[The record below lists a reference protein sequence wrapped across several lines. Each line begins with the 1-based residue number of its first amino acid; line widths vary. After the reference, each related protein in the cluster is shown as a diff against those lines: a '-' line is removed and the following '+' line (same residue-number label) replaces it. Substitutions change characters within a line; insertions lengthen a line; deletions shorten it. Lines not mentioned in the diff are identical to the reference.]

1 MSIGRG
7 GDKMLTGQ
15 KIAELRTNVG
25 LSQEQ
30 LAEKLY
36 VTRAMVSKWE
46 REICQPDYNM
56 VVKIAEILSV
66 SPDEIMSRDDAVLN
80 ELYSFLSDTDS
91 NDLLKDLN
99 DFLST
104 LNSRDR
110 SVFIRRYYYLEDIN
124 TIAENY
130 HITESN
136 VRTVLMRTRKKFKKY
151 LEGMIS

>member
-1 MSIGRG
+1 
-7 GDKMLTGQ
+7 MLTGQ
-15 KIAELRTNVG
+15 KIAELRTNMD

-46 REICQPDYNM
+46 RGICLPDYNM
-56 VVKIAEILSV
+56 ILKIAEMLSV
-66 SPDEIMSRDDAVLN
+66 SPDEIMSRNDAVLN
-80 ELYSFLSDTDS
+80 ELYSFLSDADS

-104 LNSRDR
+104 LNGRDR

-130 HITESN
+130 NITESN

-151 LEGMIS
+151 LERMIS

>member
-1 MSIGRG
+1 
-7 GDKMLTGQ
+7 MLTGH
-15 KIAELRTNVG
+15 KIAELRTKVG
-25 LSQEQ
+25 ITQEQ

-46 REICQPDYNM
+46 RDICQPDYSM
-56 VVKIAEILSV
+56 VEKIAKTLSV
-66 SPDEIMSRDDAVLN
+66 SPDEIISRNDAVLD

-91 NDLLKDLN
+91 KDLLKDLN

-104 LNSRDR
+104 INSRDR
-110 SVFIRRYYYLEDIN
+110 SVFIRRYYYLEDHS

-130 HITESN
+130 GITESN

-151 LEGMIS
+151 LKEMIL

>member
-1 MSIGRG
+1 
-7 GDKMLTGQ
+7 MLTGQ
-15 KIAELRTNVG
+15 KIAELRTNMD

-46 REICQPDYNM
+46 RGICLPDYNM
-56 VVKIAEILSV
+56 ILKIAEILSV
-66 SPDEIMSRDDAVLN
+66 SPDEIMSRNDAVLN

-91 NDLLKDLN
+91 DDLLKDLN

-104 LNSRDR
+104 LNGRDR

-130 HITESN
+130 NITKSN

-151 LEGMIS
+151 LERMIS

>member
-1 MSIGRG
+1 
-7 GDKMLTGQ
+7 MLTGQ
-15 KIAELRTNVG
+15 KIAELRTNMD

-46 REICQPDYNM
+46 RGICLPDYNM
-56 VVKIAEILSV
+56 ILKIAEILSV
-66 SPDEIMSRDDAVLN
+66 SPDEIMSRKDAVLN

-91 NDLLKDLN
+91 DDLLKDLN

-104 LNSRDR
+104 LNGRDR

-130 HITESN
+130 NITESN

-151 LEGMIS
+151 LERMIS

>member
-130 HITESN
+130 YITESN

>member
-1 MSIGRG
+1 
-7 GDKMLTGQ
+7 MLTGQ
-15 KIAELRTNVG
+15 KIAELRTNMG

-46 REICQPDYNM
+46 RGICLPDYNM
-56 VVKIAEILSV
+56 VLKIAEILSV
-66 SPDEIMSRDDAVLN
+66 SPDEIMSRNDAVLN

-104 LNSRDR
+104 LNGRDR

-130 HITESN
+130 NITESN

-151 LEGMIS
+151 LERVIS

>member
-1 MSIGRG
+1 
-7 GDKMLTGQ
+7 MLTGQ
-15 KIAELRTNVG
+15 KIAELRTNMG

-46 REICQPDYNM
+46 RGICLPDYNM
-56 VVKIAEILSV
+56 ILKIAEILSV
-66 SPDEIMSRDDAVLN
+66 SPDEIMSRNDAVLN

-104 LNSRDR
+104 LNGRDR

-130 HITESN
+130 NITESN

-151 LEGMIS
+151 LERMIS